1 MIDPQLGF
9 ALAAIPAALAV
20 GMSKGGV
27 PMIGLLAVPILS
39 LAMPPIAAAGLL
51 LPVYVISDMFGVWA
65 YRREFS
71 LRNLVILTPAA
82 ALGIGL
88 GWASASVVT
97 DAEVMLAVGLIGLA
111 FCMHRWL
118 GRGNGEARP
127 ADVPR
132 GVFWGTVCGFTS
144 FMTHAG
150 GPPYQIY
157 VVPQRLPKM
166 VFAGTSTLLF
176 AAVNAMKI
184 LPYWALG
191 QLNPTNLAITAWL
204 APVAVA
210 ATFVGV
216 WLNRRIPE
224 KLFYRLVMGA
234 LFVLSLKL
242 VYDGLKLY
250 LGALFA

>member
-1 MIDPQLGF
+1 MIDPQLAF
-9 ALAAIPAALAV
+9 ALAAVPAALAV

-71 LRNLVILTPAA
+71 VRNLAILTPAA

-111 FCMHRWL
+111 FCLHRWL
-118 GRGNGEARP
+118 GRANLEAKP
-127 ADVPR
+127 ANVPR
-132 GVFWGTVCGFTS
+132 GMFWGTVCGFTS

-157 VVPQRLPKM
+157 MVPQRLPKM

-176 AAVNAMKI
+176 AAINAMKI

-210 ATFVGV
+210 ATFLGV

-224 KLFYRLVMGA
+224 QLFFRLVMGA

-242 VYDGLKLY
+242 VYDGVRPY